1 MKKQILELDEVLG
14 YYISGDVAIRLTD
27 GRYALIS
34 TQRENTPPSI
44 AKGFVTVFVMSVLR
58 GQVIMDD
65 IPEELIEK
73 TKRILA
79 DTNSYIK
86 YREWNSDSLYVKP
99 TTFLNSKIEK
109 TNIEYLNNFRKYKNK

>member
-1 MKKQILELDEVLG
+1 MDIQLLELDEVLG

-27 GRYALIS
+27 GRYALIY
-34 TQRENTPPSI
+34 TQRENAPPRI
-44 AKGFVTVFVMSVLR
+44 GRGFVTVFVMSVLR
-58 GQVIMDD
+58 NQVIIDD

-79 DTNSYIK
+79 DINSYIK
-86 YREWNSDSLYVKP
+86 CRDWNSDPLYVDP

-109 TNIEYLNNFRKYKNK
+109 INIAYLNNFRKYKNK

>member
-14 YYISGDVAIRLTD
+14 YYMSGDVAIRLTD

-34 TQRENTPPSI
+34 TKRENTPPSI

-79 DTNSYIK
+79 NTNSYIK